1 MTDAAFLDA
10 DDATAVVPGFVSK
23 AKNGLAGLAGIC
35 HERNRYALIISQ
47 PDEIILIH
55 VSANTLADS
64 ISYIEDLHGFPRL
77 PDKCACNEKNDNS
90 DTEQYLAFFAE

>member
-35 HERNRYALIISQ
+35 HEINGYT
-47 PDEIILIH
+47 
-55 VSANTLADS
+55 VSACQFDQIALTHVRANPLADS
-64 ISYIEDLHGFPRL
+64 ISYIEDLHGFPCL

-90 DTEQYLAFFAE
+90 DTEQYLAFFTK